1 MFALPWRQLKM
12 TKYQT
17 AGSVENEKPE
27 YSVLLPTGSY
37 KPIPAKRSALSKD
50 DGTYE
55 IYENNNADNDCPD
68 PNENGSKW
76 KQRFI
81 ISTSVLSSALVLIII
96 TFIVIYCL
104 KIGEKGELVLF

>member
-1 MFALPWRQLKM
+1 M
-12 TKYQT
+12 TEYQT
-17 AGSVENEKPE
+17 AGIVENGEPE
-27 YSVLLPTGSY
+27 YNVLLPTDSY
-37 KPIPAKRSALSKD
+37 KPTPAKRSALSKD

-55 IYENNNADNDCPD
+55 VYENKNASNDCPD

-81 ISTSVLSSALVLIII
+81 ISTSVLSSALVLLIT

-104 KIGEKGELVLF
+104 KIDEKGEFVLFD